1 MDLKQLEHFVVV
13 AEERHFTRAAR
24 RLNVVQSG
32 LSATIRALEADLGGE
47 LFVRSTRRVSLT
59 PAGELLLGHAHGV
72 LAAARDARLAV
83 SQACGSARG
92 RLGIGSIQS
101 LAPFVDLPGSLERFH
116 AAYQGVHVELSCD
129 DSSALIEQVRDLRL
143 DIAFTQPPEVSPPG
157 VTSRLLTCEGMVAV
171 CAPNHSLAGA
181 KEVSLAR
188 LSEEAFVDLK
198 ADWPMRRLV
207 DRSFA
212 AAGLQRRIGFEVNDM
227 DMLFEIA
234 AHGLAIGLAP
244 ESVVAD
250 RLTQG
255 RHRALAV
262 AELREADEPCWE
274 LSVVFRG
281 QDGQPAN
288 AITRAFLDGLIL
300 LGQPPLAEV
309 A

>member
-59 PAGELLLGHAHGV
+59 PAGELLLGHAHRV

-83 SQACGSARG
+83 SQACGQARG

-101 LAPFVDLPGSLERFH
+101 LAPFVDLPGSLRRFH
-116 AAYQGVHVELSCD
+116 EAYAGVHVDLSFD
-129 DSSALIEQVRDLRL
+129 DSNALIEQVRDARL
-143 DIAFTQPPEVSPPG
+143 DIAFTQPPDIPPPG
-157 VTSRLLTCEGMVAV
+157 VTSRLLTCEGMVVV
-171 CAPNHSLAGA
+171 CAPDHPLAGA
-181 KEVSLAR
+181 AGVPLAR
-188 LSEEAFVDLK
+188 TVEQTFVDLR

-234 AHGLAIGLAP
+234 ALGLAIALAP
-244 ESVVAD
+244 ESVVAE
-250 RLTQG
+250 RRAGG
-255 RHRALAV
+255 RGRPLAV
-262 AELREADEPCWE
+262 AELREDEEPCWE

-281 QDGQPAN
+281 EAGEPAN
-288 AITRAFLDGLIL
+288 AISRAFLDGLIL
-300 LGQPPLAEV
+300 SDQGA
-309 A
+309 AT